1 MRALDDEEPAA
12 ECGITTKKGAI
23 NGTHHDS
30 GTILLF
36 SALAEGNAQVITAG
50 GHEVLDLPDLFLG
63 GDVIQFGLLIE
74 PRPVQDQ
81 EEVLVL
87 FGITAGVP
95 SGGRQN
101 NDETTPVA
109 SESSADPAPLAV
121 AVTEVDSTQAQ
132 QTVATADAQATD
144 RTVEELG
151 LPDLGGRQTPSP
163 AAIGSALTN
172 IRQQVINA
180 VRAGG
185 NQP

>member
-1 MRALDDEEPAA
+1 MQDVAVGEVAVASDSAASLSVTSADAGPEASRTPESSLGDAPEVDAAAPESDQAAASDGDRETTAEVDADASDEASAGDGDDDTTDADAEAA
-12 ECGITTKKGAI
+12 TE
-23 NGTHHDS
+23 DS
-30 GTILLF
+30 
-36 SALAEGNAQVITAG
+36 AE
-50 GHEVLDLPDLFLG
+50 
-63 GDVIQFGLLIE
+63 
-74 PRPVQDQ
+74 
-81 EEVLVL
+81 
-87 FGITAGVP
+87 
-95 SGGRQN
+95 
-101 NDETTPVA
+101 ETTPVA

-121 AVTEVDSTQAQ
+121 AVTEVDRTQAQ

-180 VRAGG
+180 VRVGG

>member
-1 MRALDDEEPAA
+1 MDDEEPAA
-12 ECGITTKKGAI
+12 ECRITTKKGAI
-23 NGTHHDS
+23 NGAHHDS

-36 SALAEGNAQVITAG
+36 SAFAEGNAQVITACG
-50 GHEVLDLPDLFLG
+50 DEVLELPDLFLG
-63 GDVIQFGLLIE
+63 GDGDDDTTDADAE
-74 PRPVQDQ
+74 AATEDSA
-81 EEVLVL
+81 E
-87 FGITAGVP
+87 
-95 SGGRQN
+95 
-101 NDETTPVA
+101 ETTPVA